1 MSTIELK
8 KNIHSLVDSI
18 ENENLLMK
26 FYDLMSKMKDV
37 TNGLLWSRLS
47 KEEQEELLLSEKESE
62 DPENLLSYNEMK
74 NKHSKWL

>member
-8 KNIHSLVDSI
+8 KNLHSLVDSI

-37 TNGLLWSRLS
+37 KNGQLWSRLS
-47 KEEQEELLLSEKESE
+47 KE
-62 DPENLLSYNEMK
+62 
-74 NKHSKWL
+74 

>member
-26 FYDLMSKMKDV
+26 FYDIMSKMKEV
-37 TNGLLWSRLS
+37 KNGQLWTRLS
-47 KEEQEELLLSEKESE
+47 KEDQEVLLLSEMESD
-62 DPENLLSYNEMK
+62 DPKNLLSYSEMEK
-74 NKHSKWL
+74 KHSKWL